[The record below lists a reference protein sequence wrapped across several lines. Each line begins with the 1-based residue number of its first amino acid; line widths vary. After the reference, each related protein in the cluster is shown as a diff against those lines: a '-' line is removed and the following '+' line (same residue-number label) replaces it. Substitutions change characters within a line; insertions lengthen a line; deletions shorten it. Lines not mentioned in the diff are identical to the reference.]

1 MYSYILF
8 DLDGTLTD
16 PGLGITNSVIYS
28 LNKLGID
35 ETDRQKLYKFIGPP
49 LVDSYIKYYGFD
61 KDTADK
67 AVDFYREYFKVKG
80 LYENEVYPGIV
91 DMLDNLRA
99 LGVKMLIATSK
110 PEIFAIEILKFFNL
124 YNKFDFTAGATLDG
138 KRMKKADV
146 IKYACESFGINDYS
160 KCLMVGDREHDIL
173 GARENGIKCCGVT
186 YGYGDYCELE
196 TAGADYIVDTPRQI
210 FELINKR

>member
-67 AVDFYREYFKVKG
+67 AVDIYREYFMVKG
-80 LYENEVYPGIV
+80 LYENEVYTGIV

-124 YNKFDFTAGATLDG
+124 YNKFDFVAGATLDG

-186 YGYGDYCELE
+186 YGYGDYYELE